1 MKVADLRKILN
12 NTNDVV
18 LKNAFV
24 EVYKLV
30 PASKKK
36 MLMKLSQMF

>member
-30 PASKKK
+30 PASKKRRC
-36 MLMKLSQMF
+36 